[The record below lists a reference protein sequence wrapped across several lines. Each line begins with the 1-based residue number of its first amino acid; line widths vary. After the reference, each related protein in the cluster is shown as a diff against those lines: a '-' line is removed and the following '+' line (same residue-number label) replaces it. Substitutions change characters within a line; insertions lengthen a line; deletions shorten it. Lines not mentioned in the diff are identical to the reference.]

1 MHRWILLLST
11 VVALVAL
18 GLCSCGDHRPP
29 TGAHSPLAF
38 TLTANDGRAVPLA
51 TYAGK
56 VVLLVNTASHCVYT
70 KQYKGLEALY
80 VHYQDQ
86 GLVVIGIPSDDFFGQ
101 EPGTNE
107 EIHTFCTATYGIT
120 FPLMAK
126 VDVTRDGQV
135 ALYQYLTKESPFPGK
150 ITWNFNKFLIGR
162 NGQVVAR
169 FGSHITPDD
178 AQVIAA
184 VQTALA
190 VPLASA
196 VPAPGK

>member
-1 MHRWILLLST
+1 
-11 VVALVAL
+11 
-18 GLCSCGDHRPP
+18 
-29 TGAHSPLAF
+29 
-38 TLTANDGRAVPLA
+38 VPL
-51 TYAGK
+51 Y
-56 VVLLVNTASHCVYT
+56 
-70 KQYKGLEALY
+70 
-80 VHYQDQ
+80 
-86 GLVVIGIPSDDFFGQ
+86 
-101 EPGTNE
+101 
-107 EIHTFCTATYGIT
+107 
-120 FPLMAK
+120 
-126 VDVTRDGQV
+126 R
-135 ALYQYLTKESPFPGK
+135 YLTKESPFPGK

>member
-1 MHRWILLLST
+1 MHRWILLLSA
-11 VVALVAL
+11 VVMLAVL
-18 GLCSCGDHRPP
+18 GLCSCGDNRPP

-38 TLTANDGRAVPLA
+38 TLTANDGRPYPLA
-51 TYAGK
+51 TLSGK
-56 VVLLVNTASHCVYT
+56 VVLLVNTASHCVFT
-70 KQYKGLEALY
+70 KQYKGLEDLY

-86 GLVVIGIPSDDFFGQ
+86 GLVVVGIPSDDFFGQ

-107 EIHTFCTATYGIT
+107 EIHSFCTATYGIT

-126 VDVTRDGQV
+126 VDVKGDGQV
-135 ALYQYLTKESPFPGK
+135 PLYRYLTKESPFPGK